1 MRCISPFD
9 NGSYHMVTIRTNRTN
24 RQLGEGSLTI
34 QAPRNILSPP
44 NEMHFSIRQ
53 RVVSH
58 GHDPYESNESTT
70 RRRVSR
76 HAANEMHFSIRQR
89 VLSTNAHLLRI
100 DDSKATQQLFLRI
113 VSIQVYWTTLNK
125 KKVYNTRY
133 FQAVNHPG
141 TILARQGL
149 TSGIERVPVFF
160 LVVWS

>member
-53 RVVSH
+53 RVVS
-58 GHDPYESNESTT
+58 
-70 RRRVSR
+70 
-76 HAANEMHFSIRQR
+76 
-89 VLSTNAHLLRI
+89 TNAHLLRI

-113 VSIQVYWTTLNK
+113 VSIQVYWTTLRGATSLDWGWKCLGIDLTDSQMWQEEDTRSMALSTSRAK
-125 KKVYNTRY
+125 KYRLKRRFVWY
-133 FQAVNHPG
+133 FDG
-141 TILARQGL
+141 
-149 TSGIERVPVFF
+149 
-160 LVVWS
+160 